1 MPTDLEIAFPTLS
14 DHDLAALRA
23 RGRERAVDAGE
34 ILYSA
39 GDTVVGFF
47 VVLAGEVEVVDGVG
61 DDARFIHH
69 LDLALEHDEEA
80 KLACRRHC
88 RGFRRRR
95 RRARAPGAK
104 RGEVMIGQSREN
116 NVEVGWDPAFRGSR

>member
-47 VVLAGEVEVVDGVG
+47 VVLEGEVEVVDGVG
-61 DDARFIHH
+61 EDARFITTVTPGQFTG
-69 LDLALEHDEEA
+69 E
-80 KLACRRHC
+80 
-88 RGFRRRR
+88 G
-95 RRARAPGAK
+95 RASSPGAQ
-104 RGEVMIGQSREN
+104 RS
-116 NVEVGWDPAFRGSR
+116 